1 MLDSMIFSLLDFNY
15 DNYLVEIQL
24 VTLEIFFFFLVFSYK
39 FGKRRSYKNLI
50 KSCWGVDVWRSY
62 HHDLNLSVICNGWV
76 Q

>member
-24 VTLEIFFFFLVFSYK
+24 VTLEIFFFLVFSYK

-50 KSCWGVDVWRSY
+50 K
-62 HHDLNLSVICNGWV
+62 
-76 Q
+76 